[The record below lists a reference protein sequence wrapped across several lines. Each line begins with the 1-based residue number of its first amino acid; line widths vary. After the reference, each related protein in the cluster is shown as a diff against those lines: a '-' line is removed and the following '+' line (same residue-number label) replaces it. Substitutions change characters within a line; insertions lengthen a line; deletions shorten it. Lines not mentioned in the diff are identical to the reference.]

1 MEEHRVGEITQCK
14 NEDLNSISKTHVEK
28 KKARKAGHGYMYL

>member
-1 MEEHRVGEITQCK
+1 MEITQCK
-14 NEDLNSISKTHVEK
+14 NEDLNSISKTHIK